1 MEILVFIALDIVFSG
16 ASLWVASK
24 LVSVE
29 LNFVQVLI
37 AVAAASV
44 VAMLPIPVFGWLLSV
59 VLLFFLLKRFSDANV
74 WPDLILLVVVGRL
87 VSFLA
92 LISLGGIL

>member
-29 LNFVQVLI
+29 LSFAQILI
-37 AVAAASV
+37 AVATASM

-59 VLLFFLLKRFSDANV
+59 ALLFFLLKRFSDANV
-74 WPDLILLVVVGRL
+74 WPDLILLVIVGRL